1 MPPNDECAPSAI
13 FQDEI
18 LSPRKEFTSALRAA
32 ALHIASNIHLFFSTF
47 PPFCYKTPKTEMP
60 HYSPSFL
67 LPLLSENN
75 YSECA
80 GAMDPYDLYE
90 PSLGVEILLSICYG
104 VISLGAVVGE

>member
-1 MPPNDECAPSAI
+1 
-13 FQDEI
+13 
-18 LSPRKEFTSALRAA
+18 
-32 ALHIASNIHLFFSTF
+32 
-47 PPFCYKTPKTEMP
+47 MP

-104 VISLGAVVGE
+104 VISLGAVVGEYRDGLKYGSQVL

>member
-1 MPPNDECAPSAI
+1 MPYSD
-13 FQDEI
+13 
-18 LSPRKEFTSALRAA
+18 SP
-32 ALHIASNIHLFFSTF
+32 
-47 PPFCYKTPKTEMP
+47 
-60 HYSPSFL
+60 PSFL

-80 GAMDPYDLYE
+80 AMDPYDLYE